1 MMKRSTKRRK
11 INKEPYGDD
20 ASQGSNQEM
29 IDYDNDAS
37 GDESIDVYY
46 DSSGDERVNEIVVD
60 EHGNRI
66 LYI

>member
-1 MMKRSTKRRK
+1 
-11 INKEPYGDD
+11 
-20 ASQGSNQEM
+20 M
-29 IDYDNDAS
+29 IDYDDDAS

-46 DSSGDERVNEIVVD
+46 DSSGDECVNEIVVD